1 MTITASLQEILVDRL
16 TDLAYDE
23 CPADYRE
30 ALAEARATER
40 ILQRLESNALVAVF
54 LDKLGPDEFDELHRE
69 DEEFHLHWD

>member
-1 MTITASLQEILVDRL
+1 MTITASLQDILVDRL

-40 ILQRLESNALVAVF
+40 ILQRLESSTLVAVF
-54 LDKLGPDEFDELHRE
+54 LDKLGQDEFDELYEE
-69 DEEFHLHWD
+69 DQDFHASWE